1 MRPDRLQRPK
11 GMVGAGAPL
20 YACHMQ
26 LDLQNTL
33 VPPVPEPLD
42 RARRRCLLQAAGW
55 LVAASTMP
63 ANAQPVSAL
72 AEEARAPALPALGS
86 LLEVPAIE
94 LLAGGRFEPVQAQGR
109 PLLVY
114 WWSSTCPFC
123 ALQSPHMD
131 QLWRQQQARGWQM
144 LALSIDR
151 QPQDA
156 LTYLQKKGYSFPAA
170 WASPAWRQAFPKP
183 RGLPITLLRG
193 RDGRLLLAE
202 KGQMFPEDV
211 AAMAALI

>member
-1 MRPDRLQRPK
+1 MF
-11 GMVGAGAPL
+11 GAGAPL

-26 LDLQNTL
+26 LDLQNPL
-33 VPPVPEPLD
+33 VPPDPEALD

-86 LLEVPAIE
+86 VLEVPAIE

-193 RDGRLLLAE
+193 GDGRLLLAE